1 MADIKI
7 SLKMDEK
14 LRKDLQDILVDTVKE
29 MPSTLGEAVRSG
41 VVEHKVPLRQLA
53 YGINEAREKA
63 LLALLPEELRPKKE
77 DELVVKEEEDDK
89 ENR

>member
-41 VVEHKVPLRQLA
+41 VVEHKVPLRKLA
-53 YGINEAREKA
+53 YSINEAREKA

>member
-7 SLKMDEK
+7 SLKMDEQ

-77 DELVVKEEEDDK
+77 DKLVVKEEEDDK

>member
-7 SLKMDEK
+7 SLKMDEQ

-41 VVEHKVPLRQLA
+41 VVEHKVPLKQLA